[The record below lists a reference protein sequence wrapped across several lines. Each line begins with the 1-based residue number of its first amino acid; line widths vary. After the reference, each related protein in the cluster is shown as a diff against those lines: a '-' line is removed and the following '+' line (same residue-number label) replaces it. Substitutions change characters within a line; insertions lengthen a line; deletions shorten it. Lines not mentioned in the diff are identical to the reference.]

1 MERIRMCLLDP
12 DLAKIN
18 TEKSHINKHKIYYFP
33 CRLFFR
39 PIFNSMDQDPFLY
52 PDPDLLQ
59 GGWCG
64 SRTHGS
70 ALRRMLIHINV

>member
-33 CRLFFR
+33 CRLFFFLGQFFTQWIR
-39 PIFNSMDQDPFLY
+39 IRFCILIRICWEADADPGPMDPHY
-52 PDPDLLQ
+52 
-59 GGWCG
+59 
-64 SRTHGS
+64 
-70 ALRRMLIHINV
+70 NVC